1 MRLRC
6 GLPALGVLLCT
17 AGCQT
22 VVDGTAQ
29 PADRL
34 GPLPSVVV
42 TTTTPSSSLQDK
54 LLGQPEIAGIVG
66 EAAMTQSMAITEP
79 VNDTSTVDPSE
90 CAPLALPAQDTV
102 YSSWMQI
109 TGNLSKGDGKHNV
122 AQVVSLYK
130 NDSKWSV
137 SYALH
142 VWKDCA
148 QPFTVKQDDGASQVV
163 PDPVTGDETNATRI
177 SASMHSQ
184 ANPNRVCQHVM
195 AGKGNYM
202 VETEVCGNDG
212 QTARQ
217 TDEITDRILAK
228 IPD

>member
-6 GLPALGVLLCT
+6 GLPVLGVLLCT
-17 AGCQT
+17 VGCQT

-34 GPLPSVVV
+34 GPLPSVV
-42 TTTTPSSSLQDK
+42 TTTTPPSSLQDT
-54 LLGQPEIAGIVG
+54 LLGQSEIAGIVG
-66 EAAMTQSMAITEP
+66 EASMTQSMTITEP
-79 VNDTSTVDPSE
+79 VNDTSSVEPSE
-90 CAPLALPAQDTV
+90 CAPLALPAQDQV
-102 YSSWMQI
+102 YTSWMQI
-109 TGNLSKGDGKHNV
+109 TGNLLKGDGKHNV
-122 AQVVSLYK
+122 AQVVSLFK
-130 NDSKWSV
+130 TDSKWSV
-137 SYALH
+137 SYVLH
-142 VWKDCA
+142 VWKQCA
-148 QPFTVKQDDGASQVV
+148 QPFTVKQDDGNAQVIPV
-163 PDPVTGDETNATRI
+163 PVTGDEVNVTRASAT
-177 SASMHSQ
+177 MHNQ
-184 ANPNRVCQHVM
+184 TNPNRVCQHVV